1 MYKINQIISHIRIEE
16 ITYEGFG
23 AIRNNNHLIL
33 IQGVLMDE
41 VVDIQIY
48 KTSRKISY
56 ARVIKITVKSPLR
69 LEKLNKNL
77 MLSGAA
83 LLAIM
88 PYDEQLKFKQK
99 WVNYLYSRSLN
110 YDNVLNI
117 QDSKMQWEYRNKI
130 VVFIENNSESLKFAL
145 KELNSNNL
153 ITQNEFM
160 LSKPIIQQILS
171 DMTKQDKNFNDYFKQ
186 NFDSIMIRCNHSMNQ
201 AQLTLNSN
209 SIEKM
214 NQKISAQIFSLNK
227 NIKSIILKFNNKV
240 TEIVGSEY
248 INDWINNIEFNISSK
263 SFYQIN
269 HEQISLIYNQI
280 CDLVKEINPSNT
292 LDLYSGIGTITLM
305 VAKSV
310 KNIIGVEII
319 EDAVIDAKNN
329 AKINGISNA
338 KFIYSDVANLSS
350 SIFNDV
356 DLLIVDPPRSGLDVK
371 AIKMILKN
379 KFKHIIYLSCNIH
392 TQLRDLRAI
401 HEFYEIESVKPFDM
415 FPQTPHIEILTH
427 LKLKTY

>member
-99 WVNYLYSRSLN
+99 WVNYLYFRSLN

-130 VVFIENNSESLKFAL
+130 VVLLK
-145 KELNSNNL
+145 
-153 ITQNEFM
+153 ITQNHWN
-160 LSKPIIQQILS
+160 LHWKNWIQII
-171 DMTKQDKNFNDYFKQ
+171 
-186 NFDSIMIRCNHSMNQ
+186 
-201 AQLTLNSN
+201 
-209 SIEKM
+209 
-214 NQKISAQIFSLNK
+214 
-227 NIKSIILKFNNKV
+227 
-240 TEIVGSEY
+240 
-248 INDWINNIEFNISSK
+248 W
-263 SFYQIN
+263 
-269 HEQISLIYNQI
+269 
-280 CDLVKEINPSNT
+280 
-292 LDLYSGIGTITLM
+292 
-305 VAKSV
+305 
-310 KNIIGVEII
+310 
-319 EDAVIDAKNN
+319 
-329 AKINGISNA
+329 
-338 KFIYSDVANLSS
+338 
-350 SIFNDV
+350 
-356 DLLIVDPPRSGLDVK
+356 
-371 AIKMILKN
+371 
-379 KFKHIIYLSCNIH
+379 
-392 TQLRDLRAI
+392 
-401 HEFYEIESVKPFDM
+401 
-415 FPQTPHIEILTH
+415 
-427 LKLKTY
+427 

>member
-1 MYKINQIISHIRIEE
+1 
-16 ITYEGFG
+16 
-23 AIRNNNHLIL
+23 
-33 IQGVLMDE
+33 
-41 VVDIQIY
+41 
-48 KTSRKISY
+48 
-56 ARVIKITVKSPLR
+56 
-69 LEKLNKNL
+69 
-77 MLSGAA
+77 
-83 LLAIM
+83 
-88 PYDEQLKFKQK
+88 
-99 WVNYLYSRSLN
+99 
-110 YDNVLNI
+110 
-117 QDSKMQWEYRNKI
+117 
-130 VVFIENNSESLKFAL
+130 
-145 KELNSNNL
+145 
-153 ITQNEFM
+153 
-160 LSKPIIQQILS
+160 
-171 DMTKQDKNFNDYFKQ
+171 MTKQDKNFNDYFKQ

-240 TEIVGSEY
+240 TEIIGSEY
-248 INDWINNIEFNISSK
+248 INDSINNVEFNISSK

-269 HEQISLIYNQI
+269 HEQTSLIYNQI

-392 TQLRDLRAI
+392 TQLRDIRAI
-401 HEFYEIESVKPFDM
+401 HELYEIESVQPFDM

-427 LKLKTY
+427 LKLRTY

>member
-1 MYKINQIISHIRIEE
+1 MYKINQIINHIRIEE

-33 IQGVLMDE
+33 IQGVLMNE

-56 ARVIKITVKSPLR
+56 ARVIKITEKSPLR
-69 LEKLNKNL
+69 LENLNKNL
-77 MLSGAA
+77 MVSGAA
-83 LLAIM
+83 LLATM

-117 QDSKMQWEYRNKI
+117 QDSKIQWEYRNKI
-130 VVFIENNSESLKFAL
+130 IVFIENNSKLLKFAL

-153 ITQNEFM
+153 ITQNEFI

-186 NFDSIMIRCNHSMNQ
+186 NFESIMIRCNHSMNQ
-201 AQLTLNSN
+201 VQLTLNSN

-240 TEIVGSEY
+240 TDIIGSEY
-248 INDWINNIEFNISSK
+248 INDSINNIEFNISSK

-269 HEQISLIYNQI
+269 HEQTSLIYNQI
-280 CDLVKEINPSNT
+280 CDLVKKINPSNT

-319 EDAVIDAKNN
+319 EDAVIDARNN

-356 DLLIVDPPRSGLDVK
+356 ELLIVDPPRSGLDGK

-401 HEFYEIESVKPFDM
+401 HEFYEIESVQPFDM

-427 LKLKTY
+427 LKLKTN